1 MNDEGRPDRRGEDRM
16 EFEGQIICS
25 STVLVCANE
34 EDWFMHMTDYSP
46 RQWLRSWWR
55 WWTRRRGHGVV
66 NSVLGCDGTGL
77 KCVSTT
83 RGWMWRTILWA
94 TNNDVREIADEVHT
108 DPFCNWVFIY
118 QIKLLYPYLSALLLL
133 LMPPSAHPNNP
144 PTHNNNIRVKLYLND
159 FSLFGAIRGDCSP
172 HSVPLS
178 CTHHILNDCRANWW
192 ASSALDFFPGS
203 LRLRMGQKN
212 CFPERS
218 LIHWVSGR
226 GLKAPG
232 TMRYNDPV

>member
-1 MNDEGRPDRRGEDRM
+1 MNDEGRRRDRTGRDRM
-16 EFEGQIICS
+16 EFEGQRICS

-55 WWTRRRGHGVV
+55 RWWTRRRGRGVV

-94 TNNDVREIADEVHT
+94 TNNDGREIADEVHT

-159 FSLFGAIRGDCSP
+159 FSLFGAIRGI
-172 HSVPLS
+172 VL
-178 CTHHILNDCRANWW
+178 HILSRFPAHITSWMTAERIDERPLQWTFSPAHYGYGWDRRT
-192 ASSALDFFPGS
+192 AFRKGRSFFGC
-203 LRLRMGQKN
+203 LG
-212 CFPERS
+212 E
-218 LIHWVSGR
+218 
-226 GLKAPG
+226 
-232 TMRYNDPV
+232 D